1 MKKSYGKVK
10 RYGFAFNRGP
20 GFWLKKILALLLAGA
35 LLFLLG
41 WVIGPA
47 VINAGTST
55 WYALKNAGGGD
66 PVSEPTA
73 TPAPTAEPDPTAT
86 PEPTPIPVDEDGAW
100 AWVTLSS
107 VRTPE
112 QAAATAQSLVQQGAR
127 YVVLTLKDS
136 QGYIYYN
143 SALPAAAR
151 SIAASTVD
159 AAAVAQTMKDAGLV
173 PVAALCA
180 FQDPTSPYTDRS
192 MGIHYENTEMF
203 WLDAAAEAGGKPWLN
218 PYAEPAI
225 DFIEALVA
233 ETMDLG
239 FEQVALS
246 GVQFPDRAT
255 ARCGYGDTAGI
266 SQNEQLRRDLAAFAA
281 VAEEKG
287 GTLWLTLPLETAA
300 QESPAVLGGPLS
312 GLQAERILVELPA
325 EQTEETAALLE
336 AVRGAVG
343 DAALL
348 VRNGDWAEI
357 DR

>member
-47 VINAGTST
+47 VIDAGTST
-55 WYALKNAGGGD
+55 WYALKNAGGGTSA
-66 PVSEPTA
+66 SEPTP
-73 TPAPTAEPDPTAT
+73 TPEPTAEPQPTAT
-86 PEPTPIPVDEDGAW
+86 PEPTPVPVDEEGAW
-100 AWVTLSS
+100 AWVSLSGLQ
-107 VRTPE
+107 TPE
-112 QAAATAQSLVQQGAR
+112 QAAAAAQNLAQQGAR
-127 YVVLTLKDS
+127 YVVVTLKDR

-151 SIAASTVD
+151 SIAASTID
-159 AAAVAQTMKDAGLV
+159 AAAVAQAIKDAGLV
-173 PVAALCA
+173 PVAGLCA

-192 MGIHYENTEMF
+192 MGVHYENTEMF

-225 DFIEALVA
+225 DYIEGLVA
-233 ETMDLG
+233 EVMELG

-246 GVQFPDRAT
+246 GVQFPERAT
-255 ARCGYGDTAGI
+255 ARCGYGDTAGV
-266 SQNEQLRRDLAAFAA
+266 SQSEQLRRDLAAFAA
-281 VAEEKG
+281 VAEDKG
-287 GTLWLTLPLETAA
+287 GALWLTLPLETAA
-300 QESPAVLGGPLS
+300 QESPAVLGGPVS
-312 GLQAERILVELPA
+312 ALQAERILVELPA
-325 EQTEETAALLE
+325 EQTDETAALLE
-336 AVRGAVG
+336 AVKAAAG

-348 VRNGDWAEI
+348 VRDGDWAEI
-357 DR
+357 VK